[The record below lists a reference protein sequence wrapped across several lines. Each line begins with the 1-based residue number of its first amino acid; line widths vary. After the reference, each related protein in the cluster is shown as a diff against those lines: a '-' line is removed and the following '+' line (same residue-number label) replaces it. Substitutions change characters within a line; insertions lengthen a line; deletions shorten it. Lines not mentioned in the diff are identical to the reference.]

1 MSALLRCAV
10 LSAWCVSAAT
20 AAPHVLDAPME
31 EGGLSLRW
39 LTVLSAPSSVAA
51 PVVTTERAPFV
62 SSSDWPQL
70 LALATERAPSNRAA
84 NAGLLAAQAREKQA
98 WINAW
103 LPNVNAF
110 ASKSS
115 QRQTYNGI
123 RSQTPSSSVSL
134 SATWPLWRAA
144 ERAQVSAQALLTQQS
159 AWQEKLNQQ
168 QVALSLSTA
177 YLDGVEAQGL
187 FVLTQAQH
195 DVLEQQL
202 RINERRM
209 QGGAGTVLDVLETR
223 ARLEQT
229 LSALQA
235 LSARQQSQRL
245 LIERLSG
252 QASVSWPAL
261 SGSMVPAHLPVVVP
275 PLEEALA
282 RLLSSNP
289 QTESARAEWASAREV
304 SRSRAYEQWQ
314 PSIDLVGQSS
324 RSKQTARFDG
334 VSESQQVN
342 TQSIG
347 AQLNWPLFTSGY
359 HNERNKEAAALL
371 TQAQAQLDDVQSQAH
386 TDMRAAYDALAQAR
400 KTMALEQQVVQTSQ
414 AGVDAVRKAFTAGV
428 RDNIDVLNAQ
438 SQVYAAQQNLLSAT
452 IDALAAQ
459 ANILALLGELSP
471 HAIAPLTAAMVPAQ
485 TASSP

>member
-10 LSAWCVSAAT
+10 LSAWCVSAAN
-20 AAPHVLDAPME
+20 AAPHVLDASLGE
-31 EGGLSLRW
+31 QGLALRW
-39 LTVLSAPSSVAA
+39 LTTLSVPAEALAVNA
-51 PVVTTERAPFV
+51 TERAPQVFA
-62 SSSDWPQL
+62 SDWPHL
-70 LALATERAPSNRAA
+70 LALASERAPSNRAA

-98 WINAW
+98 WITAW
-103 LPNVNAF
+103 LPNVSAF
-110 ASKSS
+110 ASKAS

-144 ERAQVSAQALLTQQS
+144 ERAQASAQALLTQQS

-187 FVLTQAQH
+187 FALSQAQH
-195 DVLEQQL
+195 GVLEQQL

-209 QGGAGTVLDVLETR
+209 QGGAGTILDVLETR
-223 ARLEQT
+223 SRLEQT

-261 SGSMVPAHLPVVVP
+261 SDSVAPTQLPMVVP

-282 RLLSSNP
+282 RLERSNP

-304 SRSRAYEQWQ
+304 SRSRTYEQWQ

-324 RSKQTARFDG
+324 RSKQTARFEG

-347 AQLNWPLFTSGY
+347 VQLNWPLFTSGFQ
-359 HNERNKEAAALL
+359 NERNKEAAALL
-371 TQAQAQLDDVQSQAH
+371 TQAEAQLDDVRSQAH
-386 TDMRAAYDALAQAR
+386 TDMRVAYDTLAQAR

-459 ANILALLGELSP
+459 ANILALLGELTP
-471 HAIAPLTAAMVPAQ
+471 ATIAPLTAVMVPSP

>member
-1 MSALLRCAV
+1 MAADWPHLLS
-10 LSAWCVSAAT
+10 LSA
-20 AAPHVLDAPME
+20 
-31 EGGLSLRW
+31 
-39 LTVLSAPSSVAA
+39 
-51 PVVTTERAPFV
+51 
-62 SSSDWPQL
+62 
-70 LALATERAPSNRAA
+70 ERAPSNRAA

-110 ASKSS
+110 ASKAS

-123 RSQTPSSSVSL
+123 RSQTPSSSMSL

-144 ERAQVSAQALLTQQS
+144 ERAQVSAQALLTEQS

-187 FVLTQAQH
+187 YDLTQAQKA
-195 DVLEQQL
+195 VLEQQL

-209 QGGAGTVLDVLETR
+209 QGGAGTILDVLETR
-223 ARLEQT
+223 SRLEQT
-229 LSALQA
+229 LSALQSLA
-235 LSARQQSQRL
+235 ARQQSQRL

-252 QASVSWPAL
+252 QAPASWPAL
-261 SGSMVPAHLPVVVP
+261 SAAIAPTHLPVVVP
-275 PLEEALA
+275 SIDEALA
-282 RLLSSNP
+282 RAESHNP

-304 SRSRAYEQWQ
+304 SRSRKYEQWQ

-324 RSKQTARFDG
+324 RSKQTARFEG

-347 AQLNWPLFTSGY
+347 VQLNWPLFTSGF
-359 HNERNKEAAALL
+359 HNERNKEAAAQLA
-371 TQAQAQLDDVQSQAH
+371 QAQAQLDDAQSQAR
-386 TDMRAAYDALAQAR
+386 TEIQAAYNALAQAR
-400 KTMALEQQVVQTSQ
+400 KTMVLEQQVVQTSQ

-438 SQVYAAQQNLLSAT
+438 SQVYAAQQSLLSAT

-459 ANILALLGELSP
+459 ANILALLGDLSP
-471 HAIAPLTAAMVPAQ
+471 TTIAPLTAIMAPADN
-485 TASSP
+485 TSHSP